1 MSKQLILDVTCVN
14 DFASDTP
21 TVMAIQ
27 ISASLAARIK
37 MLAAAVKDLG
47 VEAVKEFN
55 YDGIWSS
62 AYVEVA
68 GETDPDELSAML
80 ETIEAESD
88 PVEIPMIHIKANSFH
103 FTAVPKHADDS
114 CSLSTSPVEISA
126 LDDAAQML
134 AL

>member
-55 YDGIWSS
+55 YDGIWSPLMWRQL
-62 AYVEVA
+62 AKP
-68 GETDPDELSAML
+68 TQTNCQPCLKLSRL
-80 ETIEAESD
+80 KVT
-88 PVEIPMIHIKANSFH
+88 P
-103 FTAVPKHADDS
+103 
-114 CSLSTSPVEISA
+114 
-126 LDDAAQML
+126 
-134 AL
+134 